1 MAQTSYPPGPRS
13 RLPGAAFLAYRRDP
27 IALFSRLRAEYG
39 DVAGFRIGPER
50 FVLLSHPDHIRDVLV
65 THHRNFEKGIGL
77 QRAKVLLGEGLL
89 TSEGEY
95 HRRQR
100 RLAQPA
106 FHHRRVESYGAVMVE
121 YTERTVSRWEDGAT
135 LDVWQ
140 EMMRLTLAIVGK
152 TLFDADVEEDA
163 RDVGESLTTVLDLFN
178 LMLLPFAPAILRL
191 PLPPTRRFRTARDRL
206 DAVISRLIADRRA
219 AGTDRGDLLSML
231 LLAQDAEDGSGG
243 MSDEQLRDEALTILL
258 AGHETTANLLTWS
271 FYLLAQ
277 HPDFEA
283 ALHAELED
291 ALEGRLPTATDLQKL
306 PYTRLVLTE
315 TMRLYP
321 PAWVIGRRALGPFE
335 VGGYTLPAGAVLLM
349 SQYLVHRDARYYP
362 EPERF
367 MPERWS
373 VSADSSR
380 PRHAYFPF
388 GGGPRQCIGE
398 GFAWMEGMLL
408 LATIAQ
414 SWRLRLAPGHRV
426 GLRPQVTLRPAHGM
440 RMALQKR

>member
-1 MAQTSYPPGPRS
+1 MARTTYPPGPR
-13 RLPGAAFLAYRRDP
+13 RWLPGAEFLAYRRDP
-27 IALFSRLRAEYG
+27 IRLFSRLRAEYG
-39 DVAGFRIGPER
+39 DVASFTIGPER

-243 MSDEQLRDEALTILL
+243 MSDEQLRDEALTIML

-271 FYLLAQ
+271 FYLLSE
-277 HPDFEA
+277 HPDVEA
-283 ALHAELED
+283 ALHAELE
-291 ALEGRLPTATDLQKL
+291 G
-306 PYTRLVLTE
+306 VL
-315 TMRLYP
+315 
-321 PAWVIGRRALGPFE
+321 
-335 VGGYTLPAGAVLLM
+335 
-349 SQYLVHRDARYYP
+349 
-362 EPERF
+362 
-367 MPERWS
+367 
-373 VSADSSR
+373 
-380 PRHAYFPF
+380 
-388 GGGPRQCIGE
+388 
-398 GFAWMEGMLL
+398 
-408 LATIAQ
+408 
-414 SWRLRLAPGHRV
+414 
-426 GLRPQVTLRPAHGM
+426 
-440 RMALQKR
+440 